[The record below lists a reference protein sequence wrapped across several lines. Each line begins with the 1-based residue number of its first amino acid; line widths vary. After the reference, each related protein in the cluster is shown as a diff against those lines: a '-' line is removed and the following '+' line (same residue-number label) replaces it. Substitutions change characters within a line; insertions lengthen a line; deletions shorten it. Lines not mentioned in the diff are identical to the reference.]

1 MGEVR
6 GIPTTSRLPPEA
18 KALAEAPARTQTLR
32 GRAPGP
38 RRGLA
43 AEAEVGGDPRVFWE
57 LRVDDNRSQG
67 RRRPAQAPEGSGEA
81 GRRA

>member
-1 MGEVR
+1 MR
-6 GIPTTSRLPPEA
+6 GIPTTPRLPPQA

-38 RRGLA
+38 RRGLPGRRRGRGLT

-57 LRVDDNRSQG
+57 LRVDDNRS
-67 RRRPAQAPEGSGEA
+67 
-81 GRRA
+81 